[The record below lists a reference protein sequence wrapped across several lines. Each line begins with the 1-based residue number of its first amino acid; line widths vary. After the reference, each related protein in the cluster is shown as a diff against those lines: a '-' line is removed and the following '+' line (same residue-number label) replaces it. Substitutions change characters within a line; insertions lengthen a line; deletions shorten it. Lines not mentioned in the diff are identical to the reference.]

1 MPSSKLKAPGK
12 DSHQTQSNISQNI
25 TSPAPHGDH
34 DRLVPRAGRRSGCSA
49 SSELMLG
56 IMRKMDQNLQLLRAM
71 DVKLIALSIHVDRL
85 ERLIAHVG
93 ESAAQV
99 GSQVWR
105 QQDETEELVEHLVQ
119 ENQHLAAHQERQ
131 EPAARLGTLGLPQ
144 EGKELGGS
152 WRLGFSTFCTSTPAR
167 SLLEGRNLLGLAARR
182 P

>member
-1 MPSSKLKAPGK
+1 
-12 DSHQTQSNISQNI
+12 
-25 TSPAPHGDH
+25 
-34 DRLVPRAGRRSGCSA
+34 
-49 SSELMLG
+49 
-56 IMRKMDQNLQLLRAM
+56 MRKMDQNLQLLRAM
-71 DVKLIALSIHVDRL
+71 DIKLIALSIHVDRL

-119 ENQHLAAHQERQ
+119 EKQHLAAHEERQ

-152 WRLGFSTFCTSTPAR
+152 WRLGFSTFCTSTPCWRGETSWGWQQGGHEQQR
-167 SLLEGRNLLGLAARR
+167 SVVGHAVSIWWPCRQRGDQTENPAVG
-182 P
+182 